1 MLKKFA
7 VKALS
12 AIIQWVT
19 ILVFAFALGIAAKL
33 IWTLFS
39 FGWDLI

>member
-12 AIIQWVT
+12 AVIQWVT
-19 ILVFAFALGIAAKL
+19 ILVFAFLLGIATKI

-39 FGWDLI
+39 LGWDLI